1 MMTKLLPSQ
10 RILIAVGIV
19 FLLLLTACQRGGSAD
34 MPEIGLLLEI
44 DPSPPTVGLAML
56 TLTLTDAN
64 GQPISDAKLD
74 IEGNMSHAGMTPVFS
89 QATEFE
95 PGKYRA
101 PLELTMG
108 GDWFVL
114 VKTTLPDGRTFER
127 QLDLPGVASN

>member
-1 MMTKLLPSQ
+1 MITILPSGQ
-10 RILIAVGIV
+10 WILATTLV
-19 FLLLLTACQRGGSAD
+19 LLVLTLAACQRGSSND
-34 MPEIGLLLEI
+34 LPDINLSLEI

-56 TLTLTDAN
+56 TLTLTDADGN
-64 GQPISDAKLD
+64 PISDAKLD

-89 QATEFE
+89 QATQFE

-127 QLDLPGVASN
+127 QIDLPGVGSN

>member
-1 MMTKLLPSQ
+1 MMTKLLPNQ
-10 RILIAVGIV
+10 KILITVV
-19 FLLLLTACQRGGSAD
+19 LLLLTLTACQRGGSTD
-34 MPEIGLLLEI
+34 LPEIGLSLEI
-44 DPSPPTVGLAML
+44 EPNPPAVGLAML
-56 TLTLTDAN
+56 TLTLTDAD
-64 GQPISDAKLD
+64 GRPISDAKLD

-95 PGKYRA
+95 PGNYRA

-127 QLDLPGVASN
+127 QLDLPSVASK